1 MVARFEPVALVRLMK
16 IEFIASIAVIT
27 PDPSAS
33 RRLYVDV
40 LGLPLEGGEYIHSE
54 DVEGCKSFG
63 VWPLEQAAQACF
75 GDTEWP
81 ADRPVPQTSIEYEVA
96 GLEAVAAAAEEL
108 RSRGYELLHAA
119 RQEPWGQTVARM
131 LSCEGSIVG
140 ISYTPA
146 LRD

>member
-1 MVARFEPVALVRLMK
+1 MVARFEPVALVRLMN

-54 DVEGCKSFG
+54 DVEGCRSFG

-75 GDTEWP
+75 GETEWP

-96 GLEAVAAAAEEL
+96 GPEAVAAAAEEL

-140 ISYTPA
+140 ISYTAA